1 MNAVKRIEMLREL
14 ITSLNLPAEK
24 AQEVIE
30 NEPIYYYVHTKHGFV
45 LSVATITNSAT
56 EKVTEKIVEILDELE
71 KRNIP
76 YDMHDTGIAR
86 VFKFYNLNYE
96 DLEFLKNLMKN
107 VRTELKKE
115 RGI

>member
-1 MNAVKRIEMLREL
+1 MNSIKRIEMLKEL
-14 ITSLNLPAEK
+14 IASLNLPAEK

-30 NEPIYYYVHTKHGFV
+30 NEPIYYHVYTKHGFV

-56 EKVTEKIVEILDELE
+56 GKVTEKIVEILDELE

-76 YDMHDTGIAR
+76 YDMHDSGIAR
-86 VFKFYNLNYE
+86 VFKFYNLDHE
-96 DLEFLKNLMKN
+96 DLDFLKNLMKN
-107 VRTELKKE
+107 IRTQLKKE